1 MEQESTKDLVIVRKT
16 IWLLRKIN
24 QAWSAGHCKD
34 TIINRM
40 LMTKDRQ
47 WTPHRNEVEDSI
59 RKMRWT
65 PLKEQVMC
73 ANGECWQSG
82 RLGHR

>member
-16 IWLLRKIN
+16 IWLVRMIN
-24 QAWSAGHCKD
+24 QAWSVGHCKD

-47 WTPHRNEVEDSI
+47 WTPLGLRL
-59 RKMRWT
+59 RT
-65 PLKEQVMC
+65 
-73 ANGECWQSG
+73 ASG
-82 RLGHR
+82 RCKGHRSRNK

>member
-16 IWLLRKIN
+16 IWLVRMIN
-24 QAWSAGHCKD
+24 QAWSVGHCKD

-47 WTPHRNEVEDSI
+47 WTPLGLRYGQHQEDARDTAQGTSD
-59 RKMRWT
+59 
-65 PLKEQVMC
+65 VC
-73 ANGECWQSG
+73 
-82 RLGHR
+82 

>member
-16 IWLLRKIN
+16 IWLVRMMTIWLVRMIN
-24 QAWSAGHCKD
+24 QAWSVGHCKD

-47 WTPHRNEVEDSI
+47 WTPLGLRL
-59 RKMRWT
+59 WT
-65 PLKEQVMC
+65 
-73 ANGECWQSG
+73 ASG
-82 RLGHR
+82 RCKGHRSRNK

>member
-16 IWLLRKIN
+16 IWLIRMID
-24 QAWSAGHCKD
+24 QAWSAGHCKE

-47 WTPHRNEVEDSI
+47 WTPHRIEVMDSI
-59 RKMRWT
+59 RKMQGT

-73 ANGECWQSG
+73 ANGEC
-82 RLGHR
+82 

>member
-16 IWLLRKIN
+16 IWLVRMIN
-24 QAWSAGHCKD
+24 QAWSVGHCKD

-47 WTPHRNEVEDSI
+47 WTPLGLRL
-59 RKMRWT
+59 WT
-65 PLKEQVMC
+65 
-73 ANGECWQSG
+73 ASG
-82 RLGHR
+82 RCKGHRSRNK

>member
-16 IWLLRKIN
+16 IWLFRMSN
-24 QAWSAGHCKD
+24 QARSVGHCKD
-34 TIINRM
+34 AIINRM

-47 WTPHRNEVEDSI
+47 WTPHRIEVMDSI
-59 RKMRWT
+59 RKMQGT

-73 ANGECWQSG
+73 ANGEC
-82 RLGHR
+82 

>member
-16 IWLLRKIN
+16 IWLVRMIN
-24 QAWSAGHCKD
+24 QAWSVGHCKD

-47 WTPHRNEVEDSI
+47 WTPHRIEAGQHQDDATDTAQGTSEV
-59 RKMRWT
+59 R
-65 PLKEQVMC
+65 
-73 ANGECWQSG
+73 
-82 RLGHR
+82 

>member
-16 IWLLRKIN
+16 IWLVRMIN
-24 QAWSAGHCKD
+24 QAWSVGHCKD

-47 WTPHRNEVEDSI
+47 WTPLGFRL
-59 RKMRWT
+59 WT
-65 PLKEQVMC
+65 
-73 ANGECWQSG
+73 ASG
-82 RLGHR
+82 RCKGHRSRNK

>member
-1 MEQESTKDLVIVRKT
+1 MKTKEKRKFNLVSRKLT
-16 IWLLRKIN
+16 RNRKAPRIWLIRMID
-24 QAWSAGHCKD
+24 QAWSAGHCKE

-47 WTPHRNEVEDSI
+47 WTPHRIEVMDSI
-59 RKMRWT
+59 RKMQGT

-73 ANGECWQSG
+73 ANGEC
-82 RLGHR
+82 